1 MHRSV
6 VARSYFG
13 MRYIDLH
20 GTLWYWHGLCS
31 NMGSCQQCAEQNSEG
46 PNSAG
51 ELRDFIWQTVAFV
64 LELPQDAKLTSN
76 TVQMKQDRTPIAFC
90 KRVLICFDICHNLP
104 LDFPIHPAWHLCM
117 RSLNDIASFKDSCK
131 RSVMFV
137 TCTRLQNLGWT
148 LDWVSGWWSN
158 QKIARKNQKNGSQE
172 MCLSARPNSAVDS
185 LGQAAPVR
193 TNSWI
198 TLASLVSW
206 SSAKFH
212 LTCHIRAPPISPLS
226 PAALLSPSIQAPFD
240 VLLTPRDL
248 AFQPEGWVLEYFD
261 AMITCNTAAV
271 TQPYFKIF
279 KYLPRPK

>member
-31 NMGSCQQCAEQNSEG
+31 SMGSCQQGAEQNSEG

-76 TVQMKQDRTPIAFC
+76 RVQMKQDRTPIAFC
-90 KRVLICFDICHNLP
+90 KRVLICFDICHDLP
-104 LDFPIHPAWHLCM
+104 LTFPIHPAWHLCM

-137 TCTRLQNLGWT
+137 TCTRLQNLGLT

-212 LTCHIRAPPISPLS
+212 LTCHIQAPPLSSPLS

-248 AFQPEGWVLEYFD
+248 AFQPEGWVLRCD
-261 AMITCNTAAV
+261 DHMQHSRCDTAV
-271 TQPYFKIF
+271 LQN
-279 KYLPRPK
+279 L